1 MSSFLYR
8 LGRASF
14 RHRFRTLGIWLVIL
28 AVLGGLAAGFGGKF
42 NDEFTV
48 PGASS
53 TNAWNQ
59 LKVTFPEAAD
69 ATATVLITAPPGEK
83 MTDSSV
89 RSAVAAWDDTITAIP
104 FVNGTVGPY
113 NDHISGLISEDGR
126 SGRVTIR
133 VATGVGSTTDAMRD
147 QLTATAETLETT
159 LPGSQVLV
167 GGDIYSTKIPKI
179 TIIEALG
186 LAVAIVVLLLTLG
199 SVTAAM
205 MPVATALAGVGSG
218 VTLIFLAAGVISV
231 NSTTLILAIMLGLA
245 VGIDYALFIISRH
258 RDQLG
263 TGMDVEESAAR
274 SVGTAGG
281 AVVFAGTTVVIA
293 LVGLS
298 LAGLPFLTTMGAFAS
313 VTVAIEV
320 AMAITLL
327 PAFMGL
333 AGERLRP
340 RPRAAAKAARRAS
353 GGGFK
358 PAQWWVKTV
367 TTWPIVT
374 VVVVLA
380 GMGALAYP
388 MTNLQLALPTSQR
401 SLPGTQDRVTF
412 DAITDKFGIG
422 TNGPLV
428 MMVPIVESD
437 DPMKVLDG
445 LKADIEEMPGVA
457 RVAAAVPNPNVD
469 TGMIQIVP
477 ATGPDDPAT
486 ADLVQRLRDRADE
499 WQQRYDV
506 STDVTGFTAIQI
518 DVTERLREAMLPFG
532 LFVVGLSLILLMMV
546 FRSIW
551 VPIKAALGYLLSVG
565 AAFGA
570 TTLVFNEGWFGS
582 VVNLPEP
589 GPVISF
595 LPIILM
601 GILFGLAMDY
611 EVFLVSRMR
620 EEHVHGNPNS
630 VVDGF
635 VHSAKVVVAAAIIMF
650 SVFAFFVPHGEGTI
664 KAIAFSL
671 AVGVALDAF
680 VVRMTLVPAVMVLLG
695 DHAWWLPRWL
705 DRILPS
711 FDVEGE
717 ALTRQLELA
726 SWPSP
731 QDNSAIVA
739 EGLSASVGDRTL
751 FRDLDV
757 RLERG
762 GLLVIEGE
770 HAQRRALLL
779 ALAGRLN
786 LQSGKLKTLG
796 LVLPE
801 EAPVLREQA
810 PVLGPT
816 TPHFGRILTRQRG
829 GIVFVDSADEL
840 SSTQE
845 HSLRR
850 AMNATPDG
858 EAITWVL
865 SVSADS
871 PLVAQLNGG
880 QTIVRMPSHF
890 ALEGANR

>member
-28 AVLGGLAAGFGGKF
+28 GVLGGLAVGFGGKF

-53 TNAWNQ
+53 TNAWSQ
-59 LKVTFPEAAD
+59 LQVTFPEAAD
-69 ATATVLITAPPGEK
+69 ATASVLVTVPQGEQL
-83 MTDSSV
+83 TDESV
-89 RSAVAAWDDTITAIP
+89 RTAIGDWEDKINALP

-113 NDHISGLISEDGR
+113 NDHIDGLISSDGR
-126 SGRVTIR
+126 SGRITVR
-133 VATGVGSTTDAMRD
+133 VKTGVGATTDAMRD
-147 QLTATAETLETT
+147 ELTATAKGLEAT
-159 LPGSQVLV
+159 LPGSQVLI
-167 GGDIYSTKIPKI
+167 GGEIYATKIPKI

-186 LAVAIVVLLLTLG
+186 LVVAIIVLLLTLG
-199 SVTAAM
+199 SVTAAI
-205 MPVATALAGVGSG
+205 MPIATALTGVASG
-218 VTLIFLAAGVISV
+218 VMLIFVAAGVISV

-245 VGIDYALFIISRH
+245 VGIDYALFILSRH
-258 RDQLG
+258 RDQLA

-298 LAGLPFLTTMGAFAS
+298 LAGLPFLTTMGVFAS

-320 AMAITLL
+320 ALAITLL
-327 PAFMGL
+327 PAFMGV
-333 AGERLRP
+333 AKERLRP
-340 RPRAAAKAARRAS
+340 RPRAMAKAAKRAS
-353 GGGFK
+353 GNSFK
-358 PAQWWVKTV
+358 FAAWWVKTV
-367 TTWPIVT
+367 TKWPIVT

-380 GMGALAYP
+380 GMGALTYP

-412 DAITDKFGIG
+412 DAITEKFGIG
-422 TNGPLV
+422 ANGPLV

-437 DPMKVLDG
+437 DPMGVLDG
-445 LKADIEEMPGVA
+445 LKADIEAMPGVA
-457 RVAAAVPNPNVD
+457 QVAAAVPNPNVD

-477 ATGPDDPAT
+477 TTGPDDPAT
-486 ADLVQRLRDRADE
+486 AELVQRLRDRAGE
-499 WQQRYDV
+499 WQQRYHV
-506 STDVTGFTAIQI
+506 TTDVTGFTAIQI

-532 LFVVGLSLILLMMV
+532 TFVVGLSLILLMMV

-570 TTLVFNEGWFGS
+570 TTLVFNQGWFGS
-582 VVNLPEP
+582 VINLPEP

-635 VHSAKVVVAAAIIMF
+635 IHSAKVVTAAAIIMF

-711 FDVEGE
+711 FDIEGE
-717 ALTRQLELA
+717 ALTRQRELA
-726 SWPSP
+726 AWPSP
-731 QDNSAIVA
+731 DDNSAIVA
-739 EGLSASVGDRTL
+739 AGLSARVGDRVL
-751 FRDLDV
+751 FQDLDV

-779 ALAGRLN
+779 TLAGRLT
-786 LQSGKLKTLG
+786 LTSGRLKTLG

-801 EAPVLREQA
+801 EASVLRSDTPVLE
-810 PVLGPT
+810 PS
-816 TPHFGRILTRQRG
+816 TPHFGRILAKQRG
-829 GIVFVDSADEL
+829 GIVFVESADEL

-845 HSLRR
+845 HSLKR
-850 AMNATPDG
+850 AMNAATEG
-858 EAITWVL
+858 EPITWVL
-865 SVSADS
+865 SVAADS
-871 PLVAQLNGG
+871 PLVSQLNGSH
-880 QTIVRMPSHF
+880 TVLRMPSHF